1 MVQSIIIDV
10 VSKNNV
16 FDKFNN

>member
-1 MVQSIIIDV
+1 V

-16 FDKFNN
+16 FFCL